1 MAKWIIPERKED
13 SNIKNMLQYLNLLT
27 RDVDEIKD
35 CRFDNQK
42 NQIAISMQA
51 KIDRMKDIL
60 KNGS

>member
-13 SNIKNMLQYLNLLT
+13 PNIKNMLQYLNLLT

-42 NQIAISMQA
+42 NQIAISMKA